1 MDTTYEIDTPLFSG
15 PPVSL
20 ISGMPGGVIFFCGDA
35 ALWPLASEMIGWRL
49 AQSERV
55 LFLDGDNCFNPYPI
69 TNLAKRIGHD
79 PRLFLS
85 SIFISRAATCHQMT
99 TLITRQLGIGIARHC
114 PRLVLLA
121 EPLATFYDEAVSFTE
136 RKTLLSRAVSTLV
149 RQAREGTWI
158 VVLTSPSPLRTSR
171 RRSFQWCAT
180 RPIGSSPSAPMRN
193 RSSSAKRVLQLHR
206 HTGPGGANG
215 PHPLHLH
222 AVDRAGTERLAVVS
236 PGVAQGGSAI
246 FRRAFSRGEIP
257 CRFRQLRLEELAV

>member
-1 MDTTYEIDTPLFSG
+1 MDTTYEIDAPFFSG

-20 ISGMPGGVIFFCGDA
+20 ISRMPGGVIFFCGDA

-99 TLITRQLGIGIARHC
+99 SLITRQLGIGIARHR

-136 RKTLLSRAVSTLV
+136 RKTLLSRTVSTLA

-158 VVLTSPSPLRTSR
+158 VVLTSPPPPSHKSASLLSMVRNAADRLFSVRTDAQSILIR
-171 RRSFQWCAT
+171 EETLAIEK
-180 RPIGSSPSAPMRN
+180 RPPQR
-193 RSSSAKRVLQLHR
+193 
-206 HTGPGGANG
+206 TGG
-215 PHPLHLH
+215 
-222 AVDRAGTERLAVVS
+222 
-236 PGVAQGGSAI
+236 
-246 FRRAFSRGEIP
+246 
-257 CRFRQLRLEELAV
+257 C

>member
-1 MDTTYEIDTPLFSG
+1 MDTTYKIDAPLFSG

-35 ALWPLASEMIGWRL
+35 ALRPLASEMIGWRL

-69 TNLAKRIGHD
+69 THLAKRIGHD

-99 TLITRQLGIGIARHC
+99 SLITRQLGIGIARHR

-136 RKTLLSRAVSTLV
+136 RKTLLSHAVSTLA

-158 VVLTSPSPLRTSR
+158 VVLTSPPPPSHKSASLLSMVRNASDRLFSVRTDAQSILIR
-171 RRSFQWCAT
+171 EETLAIGK
-180 RPIGSSPSAPMRN
+180 RPPQR
-193 RSSSAKRVLQLHR
+193 
-206 HTGPGGANG
+206 TGG
-215 PHPLHLH
+215 
-222 AVDRAGTERLAVVS
+222 
-236 PGVAQGGSAI
+236 
-246 FRRAFSRGEIP
+246 
-257 CRFRQLRLEELAV
+257 C

>member
-1 MDTTYEIDTPLFSG
+1 MDTTYEIDAPLFSG

-69 TNLAKRIGHD
+69 THLAKRIGHD

-99 TLITRQLGIGIARHC
+99 TLITRQLGIGIARHR

-136 RKTLLSRAVSTLV
+136 RKTLLSRAVSTLA

-158 VVLTSPSPLRTSR
+158 VVLTSPPPPSHKSASLLSMVRNASDRLFSVRTDAQSILIR
-171 RRSFQWCAT
+171 EETLAIGK
-180 RPIGSSPSAPMRN
+180 RPPQR
-193 RSSSAKRVLQLHR
+193 
-206 HTGPGGANG
+206 TGG
-215 PHPLHLH
+215 
-222 AVDRAGTERLAVVS
+222 
-236 PGVAQGGSAI
+236 
-246 FRRAFSRGEIP
+246 
-257 CRFRQLRLEELAV
+257 C